1 MKEKYH
7 KDLIYEYDSVDEKIL
22 DELIKEEVNVEQWQD
37 LQEMENLLK
46 TCAPELSDDFTTGI
60 MDQIESSE
68 KTKSNK
74 AFYLLASLILLQAI
88 FLVFYV
94 EIMSF
99 DWDLT
104 ILTERFDNISL
115 PSLLSNEHS
124 AWGYIFSESLSYAF
138 EILIIII
145 CMVTLAYKTLSEEKH
160 V

>member
-22 DELIKEEVNVEQWQD
+22 DELIKEEANAEQWQD

-74 AFYLLASLILLQAI
+74 AFSISQLQG
-88 FLVFYV
+88 VRSWTKR
-94 EIMSF
+94 EG
-99 DWDLT
+99 DT
-104 ILTERFDNISL
+104 QT
-115 PSLLSNEHS
+115 
-124 AWGYIFSESLSYAF
+124 
-138 EILIIII
+138 
-145 CMVTLAYKTLSEEKH
+145 
-160 V
+160 